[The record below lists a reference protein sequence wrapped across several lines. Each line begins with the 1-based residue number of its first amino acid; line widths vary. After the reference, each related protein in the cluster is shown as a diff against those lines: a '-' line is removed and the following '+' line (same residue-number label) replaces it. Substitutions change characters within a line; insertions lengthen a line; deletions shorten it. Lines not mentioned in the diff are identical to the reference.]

1 MGYAAKLG
9 SSDSKKLNRI
19 NLGTSNSI
27 NISTH
32 EVLSP
37 IYNKLTIDNFGY
49 IEIGASTT
57 FKYTGTSNGSI
68 NINKVPTLSYN
79 ATTGILTGTNG
90 NIYIYNPGAGV
101 TVNLAFG
108 STKYCWYVD

>member
-32 EVLSP
+32 EVLGP
-37 IYNKLTIDNFGY
+37 IYNKLTIDNFGAIMIAKNNTY
-49 IEIGASTT
+49 KYYGNSTGNASLNRAV
-57 FKYTGTSNGSI
+57 S
-68 NINKVPTLSYN
+68 LAYN
-79 ATTGILTGTNG
+79 ATTGVLTTTTGRLYAWAG
-90 NIYIYNPGAGV
+90 SQYGAQYFDYN
-101 TVNLAFG
+101 
-108 STKYCWYVD
+108 STKYCLYLA